1 MYFRSADNVR
11 ADDDIREERV
21 PFILSQYSA
30 SPHLLSLIYSMR
42 DHLNTDDNVELLYE
56 NLLDIDNATG
66 TSLNAWG
73 NIVGISRDVP
83 YNGQYLYLGDDDFR
97 KLIMLKA
104 MSNIMDAT
112 MATLNKLFR
121 YLFPKYDCYVTQS
134 SEYIRREN
142 GEYYDRNAMNIRF
155 VINGNVTDTEKAI
168 FSYAGTL
175 NKGAGVGVNIIF
187 GDQSTVFGFAG
198 SGLQPFNQGNFYSY

>member
-1 MYFRSADNVR
+1 MYFRSTNDVR

-21 PFILSQYSA
+21 PFILSQYAA
-30 SPHLLSLIYSMR
+30 SPHLTSLIYSMR
-42 DHLNTDDNVELLYE
+42 DLLNRDDTLELLYQ
-56 NLLDIDNATG
+56 NLFNIEQATG

-73 NIVGISRDVP
+73 NIVGISRNVP
-83 YNGQYLYLGDDDFR
+83 YNGEYLYLGDDDFR

-104 MSNIMDAT
+104 MANIMDST
-112 MATLNKLFR
+112 MATLNLLFR
-121 YLFPKYDCYVTQS
+121 YLFPRYECYVTQS
-134 SEYIRREN
+134 SEYVQREN
-142 GEYYDRNAMNIRF
+142 GEYYDKNAMNIRF

-175 NKGAGVGVNIIF
+175 NKGAGVGVNVIF